1 MGKTPCGPNIYFAP
15 THLIEGHIVKPLGV
29 AIIISTVLGVRLM
42 ALSETV
48 HLYKLIHW
56 PSAVLVLG
64 ITLGVLM
71 IWQPSARW
79 RRVLAFTPVRSKA
92 ASHPTNAHRQQALA
106 SFFTA
111 ASRAALI
118 AGLAGELLGIF
129 MILSAAKNPAAIEP
143 GITIATVSLLY
154 GFGLSE
160 LVFQQLRKRAAP
172 DAATAATTTEQA
184 VGRVRPQHVGSTHHA
199 LRDAKVSS

>member
-1 MGKTPCGPNIYFAP
+1 M
-15 THLIEGHIVKPLGV
+15 KPLGV
-29 AIIISTVLGVRLM
+29 TIIISTVLGVSLI

-48 HLYKLIHW
+48 HLYTLIHW

-71 IWQPSARW
+71 VWQPSARW
-79 RRVLAFTPVRSKA
+79 RRFLAFVSNRSKEA
-92 ASHPTNAHRQQALA
+92 NRPANARRQRALDA
-106 SFFTA
+106 FFTA
-111 ASRAALI
+111 ASRSALI

-129 MILSAAKNPAAIEP
+129 MILRAAKNPAALEP

-160 LVFQQLRKRAAP
+160 LVFQRLRKRTAA
-172 DAATAATTTEQA
+172 DAATAATAAAEQA
-184 VGRVRPQHVGSTHHA
+184 AAKLRPQQIGSTRQTA
-199 LRDAKVSS
+199 SS